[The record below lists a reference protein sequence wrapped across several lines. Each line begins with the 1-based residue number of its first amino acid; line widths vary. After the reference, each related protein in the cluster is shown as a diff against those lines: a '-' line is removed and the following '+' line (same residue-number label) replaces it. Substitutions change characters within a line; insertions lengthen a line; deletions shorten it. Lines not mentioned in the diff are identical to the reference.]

1 MNSILVLLLT
11 MIASLFSLG
20 IQTKD
25 LMPLESAVH
34 NWNLLNVQQT
44 KTGEYR
50 QILDGKSMIFE
61 QLEIH
66 VTTLNPGK
74 APHGSHTHQDFEE
87 LVIVKEGKIKQT
99 IGTKE
104 KILGPGSIVLAT
116 PGNEHGL
123 SNAGDSQA
131 SYYIIKWRT
140 NDFSASI
147 TKPDQTS
154 LMLDWNSFEYKE
166 TSKGG
171 RRHVL
176 RQPTAI
182 LQELEMHVTTLNEG
196 MKSHDQHTH
205 VDEEIILVLKGEVEE
220 LINDVPHKAEAGS
233 LIFLNSM
240 IPHGIRNI
248 GKGPCEYFAIR
259 WVPRK
264 N

>member
-1 MNSILVLLLT
+1 MFIFSFNNSSFEYKLTFRRFKAAPKSNISMNSILVLLLT

-25 LMPLESAVH
+25 LMPLESTVH

-154 LMLDWNSFEYKE
+154 LMLD
-166 TSKGG
+166 
-171 RRHVL
+171 
-176 RQPTAI
+176 
-182 LQELEMHVTTLNEG
+182 
-196 MKSHDQHTH
+196 
-205 VDEEIILVLKGEVEE
+205 
-220 LINDVPHKAEAGS
+220 
-233 LIFLNSM
+233 
-240 IPHGIRNI
+240 
-248 GKGPCEYFAIR
+248 
-259 WVPRK
+259 
-264 N
+264 